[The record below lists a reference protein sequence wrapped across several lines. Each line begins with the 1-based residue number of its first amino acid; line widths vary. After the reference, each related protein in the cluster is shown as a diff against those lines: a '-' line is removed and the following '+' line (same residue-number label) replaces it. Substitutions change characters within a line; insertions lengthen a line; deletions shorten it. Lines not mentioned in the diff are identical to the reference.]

1 MLTEKPCTPTGVTH
15 SDSGN
20 EPKMIANNPVCRTY
34 GNTII
39 RINEH
44 FPEKGRS
51 AAELIERTIRYEQKK
66 TNRT

>member
-1 MLTEKPCTPTGVTH
+1 MLTEKPCNPTEVTH

-20 EPKMIANNPVCRTY
+20 EPKKIAINPVCRTY

-44 FPEKGRS
+44 FPEKGRL
-51 AAELIERTIRYEQKK
+51 ATELIERTIRYEQKI
-66 TNRT
+66 TDRT

>member
-20 EPKMIANNPVCRTY
+20 EPKKIANNPVCRTY
-34 GNTII
+34 GRTII

-51 AAELIERTIRYEQKK
+51 ATELIERTIRYEQKI
-66 TNRT
+66 TDRT

>member
-1 MLTEKPCTPTGVTH
+1 MLTEKPCTLTGVTH

-20 EPKMIANNPVCRTY
+20 EPKKIAINPVCRTY

-44 FPEKGRS
+44 FPEKGRL
-51 AAELIERTIRYEQKK
+51 ATELIERTIRYEQKI
-66 TNRT
+66 TDRT

>member
-20 EPKMIANNPVCRTY
+20 EPKMIVNHPVCLTY
-34 GNTII
+34 GRTII

-44 FPEKGRS
+44 FPEKGQS
-51 AAELIERTIRYEQKK
+51 AAELIEKTIRYEKK
-66 TNRT
+66 IADKT

>member
-20 EPKMIANNPVCRTY
+20 EPKKIANNPVCHTY

-44 FPEKGRS
+44 FSENGRS
-51 AAELIERTIRYEQKK
+51 AAELIERTIRYEQKI
-66 TNRT
+66 TDRT